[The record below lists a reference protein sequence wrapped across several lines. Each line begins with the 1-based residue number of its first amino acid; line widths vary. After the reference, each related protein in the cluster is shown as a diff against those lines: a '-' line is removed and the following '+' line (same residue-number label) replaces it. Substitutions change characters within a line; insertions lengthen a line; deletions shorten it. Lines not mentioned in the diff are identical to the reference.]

1 MAREVDPRN
10 PDVTPARPS
19 VVPFVILTIVMFA
32 LVVAAHTYWPHAFG
46 H

>member
-10 PDVTPARPS
+10 PDVATTRPG

>member
-10 PDVTPARPS
+10 PDVTHARAS